1 MDNRA
6 RKHLLDAR
14 DMLRTALREVDE
26 ALLIGNVTRGANALE
41 LVSARTFDLEVG
53 LRSLAAAEPNHTLRL
68 AS

>member
-14 DMLRTALREVDE
+14 DMLRTALRDVDE
-26 ALLIGNVTRGANALE
+26 ALLLGSTQRGANALE
-41 LVSARTFDLEVG
+41 LVSARLFDKELAV
-53 LRSLAAAEPNHTLRL
+53 RSLATDEPSTLRL